1 MKFEIEWEV
10 EPLHEPN
17 IEEVAAVIGAAFE
30 QVCHVPDS
38 FEANILITDHEQM
51 QAINAETR
59 GIDRTTD
66 VLSFPMLEI
75 AAGSDMQMI
84 AQENAYLADPESGRL
99 LLGDIVLNI
108 DRVHEQAVEYG
119 HSVRRELGFLLC
131 HSLLHLIGYDHME
144 EAEKTEMEE
153 WQRRIMEQAGISREA

>member
-10 EPLHEPN
+10 EPFDEPN

-30 QVCHVPDS
+30 RVCQVPDD
-38 FEANILITDHEQM
+38 FEANILMTDNEQM
-51 QAINAETR
+51 QSINAETR
-59 GIDRTTD
+59 GIDRSTD

-75 AAGSDMQMI
+75 EAGTDMQTVWH
-84 AQENAYLADPESGRL
+84 ENAYLVDPDSGRL

-108 DRVHEQAVEYG
+108 DRVREQSVEYG
-119 HSVRRELGFLLC
+119 HSLRRELAFLLC

-144 EAEKTEMEE
+144 EDEKTEMEE
-153 WQRRIMEQAGISREA
+153 WQRRIMEEAGISRET